1 LALSNGGGL
10 DGQGMWHVW
19 GKTEIHT
26 GFWWGSLKEGD
37 HLKDLDVDGCILLK
51 LVFDN

>member
-1 LALSNGGGL
+1 
-10 DGQGMWHVW
+10 MWHVW

-26 GFWWGSLKEGD
+26 CFWWGSLKEGD
-37 HLKDLDVDGCILLK
+37 DLKDLDIDGCILLK